1 MTDLLKDLQGKTFRC
16 ICADPPWR
24 YKTTMAVTGNAP
36 GRTRQHGR
44 SGTDYPT
51 MSIDEVASMP
61 VRDMLHAE
69 GAHVYL
75 WTTNAHAE
83 HAWRIMR
90 AWGCEPKQLLT
101 WAKKP
106 KGMIGFGAFS
116 PCTEFCLFGSSA
128 KRAIHEGR
136 SERTWWEWPR
146 TIKHSEK
153 PQGFFDVIEAV
164 SPGPRLELFARR
176 QREGWTCWGN
186 EVETTIVTTNSDAHR
201 SPMAETTKD
210 V

>member
-1 MTDLLKDLQGKTFRC
+1 MTEDLAGQKFKT
-16 ICADPPWR
+16 ICADPPWK

-36 GRTRQHGR
+36 GRTPQHGR
-44 SGTDYPT
+44 SGTEYPT
-51 MSIDEVASMP
+51 MSIDEIVSLP
-61 VRDMLHAE
+61 VRDLLHPD

-75 WTTNAHAE
+75 WTTNTHLE

-116 PCTEFCLFGSSA
+116 PCSEFVLFGSSA
-128 KRAIHEGR
+128 KRAIHIGR

-146 TIKHSEK
+146 TTKHSEK
-153 PQGFFDVIEAV
+153 PQGFFDVIESV
-164 SPGPRLELFARR
+164 SPSPRLELFARR
-176 QREGWTCWGN
+176 KRDGWTAIGQDIDGMDIGESIN
-186 EVETTIVTTNSDAHR
+186 AILEDG
-201 SPMAETTKD
+201 
-210 V
+210 

>member
-1 MTDLLKDLQGKTFRC
+1 MSAANGNSLDSLVGLSGFRC
-16 ICADPPWR
+16 IVADPPWR

-51 MSIDEVASMP
+51 MSIDDVAAMP
-61 VRDMLHAE
+61 VRDMLHPE
-69 GAHVYL
+69 GSHVYL

-106 KGMIGFGAFS
+106 KGMIGFGAFR

-136 SERTWWEWPR
+136 AERTWWEWPR

-153 PQGFFDVIEAV
+153 PQGFFNVVEAV

-176 QREGWTCWGN
+176 ARPGWTVWGN
-186 EVETTIVTTNSDAHR
+186 EVEANAGVDR
-201 SPMAETTKD
+201 QEKAE
-210 V
+210 